1 MTAKFSMRTT
11 LLCAAR
17 AIALMT
23 AIPVA
28 HPASAQ
34 GLNDIVRNL
43 NNTMNPS
50 DAQRREDQLR
60 REDRARRPISSVGRI
75 GPVAE
80 RLVGAGTVRARPSP
94 DIRIPRCTG
103 LPAGGSRIRTL
114 GPPAHGELY
123 AKPTAMRSVD
133 RRAALADWRSLACR
147 WRSGRS
153 VQASFLIETQ
163 EADRSARAAR
173 RHTTPTKSRSR
184 PLNPC
189 RAEAATRFQ

>member
-60 REDRARRPISSVGRI
+60 REDRAHRREGWSEQEQYGR
-75 GPVAE
+75 GHRRTSESRDAPDSPLE
-80 RLVGAGTVRARPSP
+80 GAGFEPSDPRPTVSSMRSR
-94 DIRIPRCTG
+94 PRCG
-103 LPAGGSRIRTL
+103 RWIVAPRSQIGAALRAGG
-114 GPPAHGELY
+114 
-123 AKPTAMRSVD
+123 
-133 RRAALADWRSLACR
+133 ALAGVYR
-147 WRSGRS
+147 
-153 VQASFLIETQ
+153 ASFLIERQ

-173 RHTTPTKSRSR
+173 RRPTPTKSRSR

>member
-11 LLCAAR
+11 LLCAAG

-50 DAQRREDQLR
+50 DAQRREDQARREDQLR
-60 REDRARRPISSVGRI
+60 REDRAHRREGWSEQEQYGR
-75 GPVAE
+75 GH
-80 RLVGAGTVRARPSP
+80 RL

-123 AKPTAMRSVD
+123 AKPPAMRSLD

-173 RHTTPTKSRSR
+173 RRPTPTKSRSR

>member
-1 MTAKFSMRTT
+1 MAKFSMRSR
-11 LLCAAR
+11 LLCAAA
-17 AIALMT
+17 AIVLMT

-50 DAQRREDQLR
+50 DAQRREDQARREDQLR
-60 REDRARRPISSVGRI
+60 REDRAHRREGWSEQEQYGR
-75 GPVAE
+75 GH
-80 RLVGAGTVRARPSP
+80 RL

-123 AKPTAMRSVD
+123 AKPTAKCGRWIVAPRSQTG
-133 RRAALADWRSLACR
+133 AALRAGGALAGVCRHRS
-147 WRSGRS
+147 
-153 VQASFLIETQ
+153 
-163 EADRSARAAR
+163 
-173 RHTTPTKSRSR
+173 
-184 PLNPC
+184 
-189 RAEAATRFQ
+189 